1 VAVIAVQSGRCGG
14 EINRWR
20 TRAGVLG
27 AGAVSLRSI
36 LLLTLVCLFWALN
49 VVVGR
54 IVVETLH
61 CPPVW
66 YAALR
71 SLVVTLVLVR
81 LILPLPPGWPLVA
94 ASAFGISGGSFALL
108 FAGLRDATPSA
119 AAVINLSGAP
129 LTVLF
134 AILILGERVRW
145 RRGIGIALS
154 FAGVGVA
161 VASPSAWHASA
172 GLLLIGASAIVGA
185 LASVYIKRIDLAPLR
200 FQAWAGLSST
210 IGLFPLSLLTERDQ
224 IAATLAGGWPLVAAV
239 LFAALVVSLFA
250 HTAYFGILQNHD
262 ANLVAPLTLMTPIFT
277 IALGAW
283 ITGDHV
289 GAQLLIG
296 AAIAFVGVLVILLR
310 PSRTVFK
317 PLLVRPRL

>member
-1 VAVIAVQSGRCGG
+1 MV
-14 EINRWR
+14 
-20 TRAGVLG
+20 
-27 AGAVSLRSI
+27 
-36 LLLTLVCLFWALN
+36 VCLVWAFN

-54 IVVETLH
+54 LVVETLH

-66 YAALR
+66 YAAMR

-81 LILPLPPGWPLVA
+81 MILPLPPEWPRVA
-94 ASAFGISGGSFALL
+94 LTAFGISGGSFALL

-119 AAVINLSGAP
+119 AAVISLSGAP

-145 RRGIGIALS
+145 RRALGIALS

-161 VASPSAWHASA
+161 VASPSAWHATG
-172 GLLLIGASAIVGA
+172 GLVLIGASAIVGA
-185 LASVYIKRIDLAPLR
+185 LASVYIKRIDLAPMR

-210 IGLFPLSLLTERDQ
+210 VGLVPLSLITEHDQ
-224 IAATLAGGWPLVAAV
+224 IGATLAGGWPLAAAI
-239 LFAALVVSLFA
+239 LFAALVVSVFA
-250 HTAYFGILQNHD
+250 HTAYFDILQKHD

-277 IALGAW
+277 IGLGAW

-289 GAQLLIG
+289 GAQLLAG
-296 AAIAFVGVLVILLR
+296 AAIAVMGVMVILLR
-310 PSRTVFK
+310 PSRTIFK